1 MTKSLKINQNLEDY
15 ISYNSVALHP
25 VQKEIIEHN
34 NSLGDIKRMQI
45 SVTQG
50 YFMQFIIKN
59 NKIKK
64 ILEIGT
70 FTGYSALTMA
80 LAIDDDGNIT
90 CLDKN
95 KETSDIAINFF
106 KKAKVDNKI
115 NLICDNA
122 NNVLSKLI
130 KESNTFDLIFIDADK
145 ENYVNYYEFA
155 YNLISKNGLII
166 IDNVLWKGEV
176 ADLSKND
183 KLTNII
189 RKFNE
194 HIKKDNRIEKTILP
208 IGDGLTICKKL

>member
-1 MTKSLKINQNLEDY
+1 MTKSIIINQNLENY
-15 ISYNSVALHP
+15 ISNNSVSLHP

-34 NSLGDIKRMQI
+34 NNLGDIKRMQI
-45 SVTQG
+45 SVSQG

-122 NNVLSKLI
+122 NDVLSKLI
-130 KESNTFDLIFIDADK
+130 KENNTFDLIFIDADK
-145 ENYVNYYEFA
+145 ENYINYYEFA
-155 YNLISKNGLII
+155 YNLISENGLII

-176 ADLSKND
+176 TDLSKND

-189 RKFNE
+189 REFNE
-194 HIKKDNRIEKTILP
+194 HIKQDKRIEKTILP
-208 IGDGLTICKKL
+208 LGDGMTICKKL

>member
-1 MTKSLKINQNLEDY
+1 MIKSIKIDQNLENY
-15 ISYNSVALHP
+15 ISNNSTELHP

-59 NKIKK
+59 IKIKK

-70 FTGYSALTMA
+70 FTGYSTLTMA
-80 LAIDDDGNIT
+80 LAIDDGFIT

-95 KETSDIAINFF
+95 EGTSAIAINFF

-115 NLICDNA
+115 NLICGNA
-122 NNVLSKLI
+122 NNILNKLL
-130 KESNTFDLIFIDADK
+130 KENNTFDLIFIDADK
-145 ENYVNYYEFA
+145 ENYINYYEQA

-176 ADLSKND
+176 ADLNKND
-183 KLTNII
+183 NA
-189 RKFNE
+189 
-194 HIKKDNRIEKTILP
+194 HVKKDHRVEKTILP
-208 IGDGLTICKKL
+208 IGDGITICRKL

>member
-1 MTKSLKINQNLEDY
+1 MTKNIILNQNLENY
-15 ISYNSVALHP
+15 ISNNSVDLHP

-34 NSLGDIKRMQI
+34 NNLGDIKRMQI

-122 NNVLSKLI
+122 SNILSKLI

-145 ENYVNYYEFA
+145 ENYINYYEFA

-183 KLTNII
+183 KLTSII
-189 RKFNE
+189 REFND
-194 HIKKDNRIEKTILP
+194 HVKKDV
-208 IGDGLTICKKL
+208 

>member
-80 LAIDDDGNIT
+80 LSLDDDGIVT

-95 KETSDIAINFF
+95 KQTSVIANNFF
-106 KKAKVDNKI
+106 KKAKVNNKI

-122 NNVLSKLI
+122 SNILSKLI
-130 KESNTFDLIFIDADK
+130 KKNNTFDLIFIDADK
-145 ENYVNYYEFA
+145 ENYIKYYEFA
-155 YNLISKNGLII
+155 FNLISKNGLII

-194 HIKKDNRIEKTILP
+194 HIKKDHRIEKTILP

>member
-1 MTKSLKINQNLEDY
+1 MTKSIIINQNLENY
-15 ISYNSVALHP
+15 ISNNSADLHP

-34 NSLGDIKRMQI
+34 NRLGDIKRMQI

-80 LAIDDDGNIT
+80 LVIDDDGNIT

-95 KETSDIAINFF
+95 KETSNIAINFF

-122 NNVLSKLI
+122 SNILRKLV
-130 KESNTFDLIFIDADK
+130 KKNNTFDLIFIDADK
-145 ENYVNYYEFA
+145 ENYINYYEFA

-166 IDNVLWKGEV
+166 IDNVLWKGQV
-176 ADLSKND
+176 TDLSKND

-189 RKFNE
+189 REFNA
-194 HIKKDNRIEKTILP
+194 HIKNDIRIEKTILP
-208 IGDGLTICKKL
+208 IGDGITICKKL

>member
-1 MTKSLKINQNLEDY
+1 MTKSIIINQNLENY
-15 ISYNSVALHP
+15 ISNNSVSLHP

-34 NSLGDIKRMQI
+34 NNLGDIKRMQI

-122 NNVLSKLI
+122 SNILSKLI

-145 ENYVNYYEFA
+145 ENYINYYEFA

-176 ADLSKND
+176 TDLSKND

-189 RKFNE
+189 REFNE
-194 HIKKDNRIEKTILP
+194 HIKKDIRIEKTILP
-208 IGDGLTICKKL
+208 IGDGITICKKL

>member
-1 MTKSLKINQNLEDY
+1 VTKSIIINQNLENY
-15 ISYNSVALHP
+15 ISNNSVSLHP

-34 NSLGDIKRMQI
+34 NNLGDIKRMQI

-145 ENYVNYYEFA
+145 ENYINYYEFA

-194 HIKKDNRIEKTILP
+194 HIKKDHRIEKTILP

>member
-1 MTKSLKINQNLEDY
+1 MTKSIIINQNLENY
-15 ISYNSVALHP
+15 ISNNSVDLHP

-34 NSLGDIKRMQI
+34 NKLGDIKKMQI

-80 LAIDDDGNIT
+80 LAIDDYGNIT

-122 NNVLSKLI
+122 NDVLSKLI
-130 KESNTFDLIFIDADK
+130 KENNTFDLIFIDADK
-145 ENYVNYYEFA
+145 ENYINYYEFA
-155 YNLISKNGLII
+155 YNLISENGLII

-176 ADLSKND
+176 TDLSKND

-189 RKFNE
+189 REFND
-194 HIKKDNRIEKTILP
+194 HVKKDIRIEKTILP
-208 IGDGLTICKKL
+208 LGDGITICKKL

>member
-1 MTKSLKINQNLEDY
+1 MTKDIIINQNLENY
-15 ISYNSVALHP
+15 ISNNSVSLHP
-25 VQKEIIEHN
+25 VQKKIIEHN

-45 SVTQG
+45 SVSQG
-50 YFMQFIIKN
+50 YFLQFIIKN

-106 KKAKVDNKI
+106 KTAKVDNKI

-176 ADLSKND
+176 TDLSKND

-189 RKFNE
+189 REFND
-194 HIKKDNRIEKTILP
+194 HVKKDARIEKTILP
-208 IGDGLTICKKL
+208 IGDGITICKKL

>member
-1 MTKSLKINQNLEDY
+1 VTKSIIINQNLENY
-15 ISYNSVALHP
+15 ISNNSVDLHP

-34 NSLGDIKRMQI
+34 NRLGDIKRMQI

-80 LAIDDDGNIT
+80 LAIDDDGNII

-95 KETSDIAINFF
+95 KETSDTANNFF

-122 NNVLSKLI
+122 SSILRTLI
-130 KESNTFDLIFIDADK
+130 NESNTFDLIFIDADK
-145 ENYVNYYEFA
+145 ENYINYYEFA

-166 IDNVLWKGEV
+166 IDNVLWKGDV
-176 ADLSKND
+176 ADSGKND
-183 KLTNII
+183 KLTKLI
-189 RKFNE
+189 REFND
-194 HIKKDNRIEKTILP
+194 HIKNDIRIEKTILP
-208 IGDGLTICKKL
+208 LGDGITICKKL

>member
-1 MTKSLKINQNLEDY
+1 MTKSIIINQNLENY
-15 ISYNSVALHP
+15 ISNNSVDLHP

-34 NSLGDIKRMQI
+34 NRLGDIKRMQI

-80 LAIDDDGNIT
+80 LAIDDYGNIT

-122 NNVLSKLI
+122 SNILRTLVR
-130 KESNTFDLIFIDADK
+130 ESNIFDLIFIDADK
-145 ENYVNYYEFA
+145 ENYINYYEFA

-183 KLTNII
+183 KLTSII
-189 RKFNE
+189 REFND
-194 HIKKDNRIEKTILP
+194 HVKKDIRIEKTILP
-208 IGDGLTICKKL
+208 IGDGITICKKL

>member
-15 ISYNSVALHP
+15 ISNNSVALHP

-34 NSLGDIKRMQI
+34 KSLGDIKRMQI

-80 LAIDDDGNIT
+80 LSIDDDGIVT

-95 KETSDIAINFF
+95 EQTSVIANNFF
-106 KKAKVDNKI
+106 KKAKINNKI

-122 NNVLSKLI
+122 SNILSKLI
-130 KESNTFDLIFIDADK
+130 KKNNTFDLIFIDADK
-145 ENYVNYYEFA
+145 ENYINYYEFA

>member
-1 MTKSLKINQNLEDY
+1 MTKSIIINQNLENY
-15 ISYNSVALHP
+15 ISNNSVSLHP

-34 NSLGDIKRMQI
+34 NNLGDIKRMQI

-80 LAIDDDGNIT
+80 LAIDEGGNIT

-122 NNVLSKLI
+122 SNILSKLI

-176 ADLSKND
+176 TDLSKND

-189 RKFNE
+189 REFND
-194 HIKKDNRIEKTILP
+194 HVKKDARIEKTILP
-208 IGDGLTICKKL
+208 IGDGITICKKL

>member
-1 MTKSLKINQNLEDY
+1 MTKNIIINKNLESY
-15 ISYNSVALHP
+15 ISNNSVALHP
-25 VQKEIIEHN
+25 VQKEIIDYN

-80 LAIDDDGNIT
+80 LAINYDGNIT

-122 NNVLSKLI
+122 SNTLNKLI

-145 ENYVNYYEFA
+145 ENYINYYESA
-155 YNLISKNGLII
+155 YSLISKNGLII

-176 ADLSKND
+176 TDLSKND

-189 RKFNE
+189 RDFNE
-194 HIKKDNRIEKTILP
+194 HVKKDSRIEKTILP
-208 IGDGLTICKKL
+208 IGDGITICKKL

>member
-1 MTKSLKINQNLEDY
+1 MTKSIIINQNLENY
-15 ISYNSVALHP
+15 ISNNSLDLHP

-34 NSLGDIKRMQI
+34 NRLGDIKRMQI

-122 NNVLSKLI
+122 SNILSKLI
-130 KESNTFDLIFIDADK
+130 KKKNTFDLIFIDADK
-145 ENYVNYYEFA
+145 ENYINYYEFA

-189 RKFNE
+189 REFNE
-194 HIKKDNRIEKTILP
+194 HIKKDIRIEKTILP
-208 IGDGLTICKKL
+208 IGDGITICKKL

>member
-1 MTKSLKINQNLEDY
+1 VIKSIKIDQNLENY
-15 ISYNSVALHP
+15 ISNNSTELHP

-59 NKIKK
+59 IKIKK

-70 FTGYSALTMA
+70 FTGYSTLTMA
-80 LAIDDDGNIT
+80 LAIDGGFIT

-95 KETSDIAINFF
+95 EETSAIAINFL

-115 NLICDNA
+115 NLISGNA
-122 NNVLSKLI
+122 NNILNKLL
-130 KESNTFDLIFIDADK
+130 KENNTFDLIFIDADK
-145 ENYVNYYEFA
+145 ENYINYYEQA

-176 ADLSKND
+176 ADLNKND
-183 KLTNII
+183 KLTNVI
-189 RKFNE
+189 RKFNAYV
-194 HIKKDNRIEKTILP
+194 KKDHRIEKTILP
-208 IGDGLTICKKL
+208 IGDGITICRKL

>member
-130 KESNTFDLIFIDADK
+130 KENNTFDLIFIDADK

-176 ADLSKND
+176 TDLSKND

-189 RKFNE
+189 REFNE
-194 HIKKDNRIEKTILP
+194 HIKKDIRIEKTILP
-208 IGDGLTICKKL
+208 IGDGITICKKL

>member
-1 MTKSLKINQNLEDY
+1 MTKSIIINQNLENY
-15 ISYNSVALHP
+15 ISNNSVDLHP

-34 NSLGDIKRMQI
+34 NRLGDIKRMQI

-80 LAIDDDGNIT
+80 LVIDDDGNIT

-95 KETSDIAINFF
+95 KETSNIAINFF

-122 NNVLSKLI
+122 SNILRKLV
-130 KESNTFDLIFIDADK
+130 KKNNTFDLIFIDADK
-145 ENYVNYYEFA
+145 ENYINYYEFA

-166 IDNVLWKGEV
+166 IDNVLWKGQV
-176 ADLSKND
+176 TDLSKND

-189 RKFNE
+189 REFNA
-194 HIKKDNRIEKTILP
+194 HIKNDIRIEKTILP
-208 IGDGLTICKKL
+208 IGDGITICKKL

>member
-1 MTKSLKINQNLEDY
+1 MTKNIIINQNLENY
-15 ISYNSVALHP
+15 ISNNSVALHP
-25 VQKEIIEHN
+25 VQKEIIEYN
-34 NSLGDIKRMQI
+34 NSLGDAKRMQI

-50 YFMQFIIKN
+50 YFLQFIIKN

-80 LAIDDDGNIT
+80 LAIDDVGNIT

-95 KETSDIAINFF
+95 KKTTDIAINFF

-122 NNVLSKLI
+122 SNVLSKLI

-145 ENYVNYYEFA
+145 ENYINYYEFA

-189 RKFNE
+189 REFND
-194 HIKKDNRIEKTILP
+194 HVKKDIRIEKTILP
-208 IGDGLTICKKL
+208 IGDGITICKKL

>member
-1 MTKSLKINQNLEDY
+1 MTKSIIINQNLENY
-15 ISYNSVALHP
+15 ISNNSVSLHP

-34 NSLGDIKRMQI
+34 NNLGDIKRMQI
-45 SVTQG
+45 SVSQG

-80 LAIDDDGNIT
+80 LAIHDDGNIT

-122 NNVLSKLI
+122 SNILRTLV
-130 KESNTFDLIFIDADK
+130 KESSIFDLIFIDADK

-176 ADLSKND
+176 ADSNKND
-183 KLTNII
+183 KLTRLI
-189 RKFNE
+189 REFNN
-194 HIKKDNRIEKTILP
+194 HIKNDIRIEKTILP
-208 IGDGLTICKKL
+208 LGDGITICKKL

>member
-1 MTKSLKINQNLEDY
+1 MTKNILINQNLENY
-15 ISYNSVALHP
+15 ISNNSIALHP

-34 NSLGDIKRMQI
+34 NSLGEIKRMQI

-80 LAIDDDGNIT
+80 LVIDDDGNIT

-95 KETSDIAINFF
+95 KETSNIAINFF

-122 NNVLSKLI
+122 SNILRKLV
-130 KESNTFDLIFIDADK
+130 KKNNTFDLIFIDADK
-145 ENYVNYYEFA
+145 ENYINYYEFA

>member
-1 MTKSLKINQNLEDY
+1 MTKNIILNQNLENY
-15 ISYNSVALHP
+15 ISNNSIPLHA
-25 VQKEIIEHN
+25 VQKEIIEYN
-34 NSLGDIKRMQI
+34 NSLGDIKKMQI

-59 NKIKK
+59 NKVKK

-80 LAIDDDGNIT
+80 LAIHDDGNIT

-106 KKAKVDNKI
+106 KKAKVDHKI

-122 NNVLSKLI
+122 NNVLRKLI
-130 KESNTFDLIFIDADK
+130 KERITFDLIFIDADK
-145 ENYVNYYEFA
+145 ENYINYYEFA

-183 KLTNII
+183 KLTSII
-189 RKFNE
+189 REFND
-194 HIKKDNRIEKTILP
+194 HVKKDVRIEKTILP
-208 IGDGLTICKKL
+208 IGDGITICKKL

>member
-1 MTKSLKINQNLEDY
+1 MTKNIIINQNLENY
-15 ISYNSVALHP
+15 ISNNSVALHP
-25 VQKEIIEHN
+25 VQKEIIEYN
-34 NSLGDIKRMQI
+34 NSLGDAKRMQI

-50 YFMQFIIKN
+50 YFLQFIIKN

-122 NNVLSKLI
+122 SNVLSKLI

-145 ENYVNYYEFA
+145 ENYINYYEFA

-189 RKFNE
+189 REFND
-194 HIKKDNRIEKTILP
+194 HVKKDIRIEKTILP
-208 IGDGLTICKKL
+208 IGDGITICKKL

>member
-1 MTKSLKINQNLEDY
+1 MTKSIIINQNLENY
-15 ISYNSVALHP
+15 ISNNSVSLHP
-25 VQKEIIEHN
+25 DQKEIIEHN
-34 NSLGDIKRMQI
+34 NNLGDIKRMQI

-80 LAIDDDGNIT
+80 LAIDDDRNIT

-122 NNVLSKLI
+122 TNILNKLI

-145 ENYVNYYEFA
+145 ENYINYYEFA

-176 ADLSKND
+176 TDLSKND

-189 RKFNE
+189 REFND
-194 HIKKDNRIEKTILP
+194 HVKKDARIEKTILP
-208 IGDGLTICKKL
+208 IGDGITICKKL

>member
-122 NNVLSKLI
+122 SNILSKLI
-130 KESNTFDLIFIDADK
+130 KENNTFDLIFIDADK
-145 ENYVNYYEFA
+145 ENYINYYEFA